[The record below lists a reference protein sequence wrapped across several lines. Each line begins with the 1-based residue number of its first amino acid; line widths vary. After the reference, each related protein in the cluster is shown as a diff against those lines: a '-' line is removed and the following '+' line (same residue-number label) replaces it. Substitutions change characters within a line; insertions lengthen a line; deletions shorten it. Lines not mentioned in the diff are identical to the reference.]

1 MQRIYPYVRT
11 FFRLT
16 SSQSGPAEREAC
28 VLWERLRARKLGSGT
43 ASPVYSKARFNAI
56 NAKRVHAKCN
66 IAPALHAWRGLLVVP
81 WSLYCEKCPTGISIA
96 IEEYAPTPFL
106 LSA

>member
-1 MQRIYPYVRT
+1 MGAAASPEAGERN
-11 FFRLT
+11 RLARL
-16 SSQSGPAEREAC
+16 QQGPA
-28 VLWERLRARKLGSGT
+28 LTQNARMQ
-43 ASPVYSKARFNAI
+43 N
-56 NAKRVHAKCN
+56 AKCN